1 MSDAI
6 ERLKALSQVTGAL
19 TLRGKDL
26 TDLVD
31 EIAAIEK
38 EIAALR
44 RMLRESKGR
53 GIDL

>member
-38 EIAALR
+38 EVVALR
-44 RMLRESKGR
+44 KILRESKGR
-53 GIDL
+53 VVDL